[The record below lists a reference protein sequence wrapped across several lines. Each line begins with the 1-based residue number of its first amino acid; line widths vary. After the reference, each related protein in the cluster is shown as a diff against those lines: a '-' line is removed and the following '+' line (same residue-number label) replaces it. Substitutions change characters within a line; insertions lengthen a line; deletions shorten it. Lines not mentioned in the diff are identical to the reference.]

1 MERSAFFSVQ
11 IALVAGKV
19 LHILLIIIVLAH
31 CDLLLAGPVHVTFT
45 TCPLPASE
53 SKYLHLHLYLYPR
66 PIDNILYAALR

>member
-1 MERSAFFSVQ
+1 MERSAFFSVH

-53 SKYLHLHLYLYPR
+53 SKSASASASVSISPSH
-66 PIDNILYAALR
+66 